1 MGLVG
6 DWSRALYR
14 CSITPF
20 LRLLSHIDAGILGE
34 VRAGMPQF
42 KQRSQR
48 GDTGAIGEDSGIA
61 DEPTLP
67 VAAVARR
74 LGVAPAT
81 LRTWDRRYGVGP
93 SGHTNGKHRR
103 YAPIDVARLEVMQR
117 ALLSGASTAE
127 AAQYALD
134 TVSPEDYEPS
144 VPAQPVSRGEPLLQD
159 TTEASRL
166 ARRLSAAAL
175 SMDSSTVQHLLAEA
189 IENDGPAVAWEDV
202 IRPVLGAVGAGWRSS
217 RSGLESEHMLAELAV
232 AALQRATPLVERPRN
247 HHPVLLAGQPSERT
261 SLPLYALAAG
271 LARRNIEPL
280 TFGLAMP
287 ADALVAAVRRSA
299 PAAVV
304 LWSQRSGSATPS
316 LFQRIARGRQHARL
330 FACGPGWDPQALP
343 ETVEL
348 LGTLPSAVQR
358 ISYVLLG

>member
-1 MGLVG
+1 M
-6 DWSRALYR
+6 
-14 CSITPF
+14 
-20 LRLLSHIDAGILGE
+20 SHSE
-34 VRAGMPQF
+34 
-42 KQRSQR
+42 QRSSER
-48 GDTGAIGEDSGIA
+48 PL

-103 YAPIDVARLEVMQR
+103 YAPIDVTRLEVMQR

-134 TVSPEDYEPS
+134 TVSAEPEPE
-144 VPAQPVSRGEPLLQD
+144 VPAQPTSREAPDDPRG
-159 TTEASRL
+159 ASRL

-175 SMDSSTVQHLLAEA
+175 GLDGHKVQQLLAEVIDA
-189 IENDGPAVAWEDV
+189 EGPVHAWEDV
-202 IRPVLGAVGAGWRSS
+202 IRPVLSAVGNGWRSAPS
-217 RSGLESEHMLAELAV
+217 DVDGGTTPQAARRLRRDSGVESEHLLAELAV
-232 AALQRATPLVERPRN
+232 AALNRATPIVSRPRN
-247 HHPVLLAGQPSERT
+247 HHPVLLAGVPAERT
-261 SLPLYALAAG
+261 SLSLYALAAG
-271 LARRNIEPL
+271 LAHRDIDPM

-287 ADALVAAVRRSA
+287 ADALVATIRRTG

-304 LWSQRSGSATPS
+304 LWAQSADAASPA
-316 LFQRIARGRQHARL
+316 LFRRIARGRQRSRL
-330 FACGPGWDPQALP
+330 FACGPGWDRRSLP

-348 LGTLPSAVQR
+348 LGPLPSAVQR
-358 ISYVLLG
+358 IAYVLLG

>member
-1 MGLVG
+1 
-6 DWSRALYR
+6 
-14 CSITPF
+14 
-20 LRLLSHIDAGILGE
+20 
-34 VRAGMPQF
+34 MPHF
-42 KQRSQR
+42 GRRS
-48 GDTGAIGEDSGIA
+48 DTAVEA

-103 YAPIDVARLEVMQR
+103 YAPVDVTRLEVMQR

-134 TVSPEDYEPS
+134 TVSAEPEAPD
-144 VPAQPVSRGEPLLQD
+144 VPAQPTSRGEPLSDEQPG
-159 TTEASRL
+159 APAL

-175 SMDSSTVQHLLAEA
+175 AMDSHKVQQLLAEA
-189 IENDGPAVAWEDV
+189 IAADGPADAWEDV
-202 IRPVLGAVGAGWRSS
+202 IKPVLGAVGSGWRSS
-217 RSGLESEHMLAELAV
+217 RTGVETEHLLAELSV
-232 AALQRATPLVERPRN
+232 AALTRATPVVQRPRN
-247 HHPVLLAGQPSERT
+247 HHPVLLAGQPTERT
-261 SLPLYALAAG
+261 SLSLYALAAG
-271 LARRNIEPL
+271 LAQRDIDPL
-280 TFGLAMP
+280 TFGVAMP
-287 ADALVAAVRRSA
+287 SEALVSAVRRVG

-304 LWSQRSGSATPS
+304 LWAQRPGSANPA
-316 LFQRIARGRQHARL
+316 LFQRISRGRQHTRL
-330 FACGPGWDPQALP
+330 FACGPGWEPGTLP

-348 LGTLPSAVQR
+348 LGNLPSAVQR